1 MLGEIL
7 IGLFISLLVVES
19 YKETHITPDIYG
31 VVKIYRVT
39 DGGGVA
45 GGGGKEGERK
55 LEDTILFETY
65 AEYDEYLTNL
75 ASTVG
80 EYVLVDAETNAE
92 IGHVKSLS
100 E

>member
-31 VVKIYRVT
+31 VVKIYRVSR
-39 DGGGVA
+39 VA

-55 LEDTILFETY
+55 LMDTILFETY

>member
-31 VVKIYRVT
+31 VVKVYRVT
-39 DGGGVA
+39 DGGENG
-45 GGGGKEGERK
+45 RK